1 MIQKHRQSQKFEPQ
15 QMRIPM
21 LRMLRMLK
29 RTRKTRKRT
38 RKTRKRHSTKHFQ
51 MQMLHMMK
59 LKT

>member
-29 RTRKTRKRT
+29 RTRKTRKR
-38 RKTRKRHSTKHFQ
+38 HSTKHFQ